1 MHFNDGGNSR
11 SIDFPSETSPLIPR
25 TTIEDVTPSN
35 GIGPEAPFSKGT
47 FETSRDHFIQGKT
60 PTVNESA
67 LERQE
72 TQDIIETR
80 QKQYEGLPEV
90 KKNLNY
96 IFPAVA
102 IGIFLSAADQTIIVS
117 SYGKIGSELHA
128 LSSTSWIA
136 TAYFLTLTSFQP
148 LYGKLSDIFGRK
160 SCLLFGYTIF
170 GLGCL
175 GCGLARDITQLV
187 AARAFAGIG
196 GGAMTTVVSIVF
208 SDICTLRERGQWQGY
223 INIVYAAGAGAGAP
237 LGGVAA
243 DYIGWRWAFLAQ
255 VPMCALAFIAVAFAL
270 NLPQRE
276 ATQSIDWHKKLR
288 RIDFFGAATIIAAV
302 FTLLLGFD
310 AGSNDSWASPV
321 AIGSLI
327 GSLSLWILFLVVEM
341 RVAIEPISPGRII
354 FDRTM
359 AACYVCN
366 FFSQAGWLSTLFYV
380 PLYFQAIDHITATG
394 AGLRLLPSVLFSVSG
409 SLFAGYYMRSAGKFY
424 WLTVIAYAGLVLGL
438 IGIFLSSG
446 AVINSSFGIIVGMCI
461 SGFGNGNGITT
472 TLIGLIANASHED
485 QAVAT
490 ACSYLFRSLGS
501 TFGVAMSA
509 TVANYVLRDD
519 LSSRLPTL
527 GLPEDQAAEIAERVK
542 ESLAYLKH
550 LDPKIREVVVQCFA
564 KSTNAAFGLQVVL
577 VFAAAVAACGI
588 REKALSK

>member
-1 MHFNDGGNSR
+1 MGFNDGSNSR
-11 SIDFPSETSPLIPR
+11 SSDYPSETSPLISR
-25 TTIEDVTPSN
+25 TTIEAVTPSN
-35 GIGPEAPFSKGT
+35 GIGPEAPLSNGT
-47 FETSRDHFIQGKT
+47 FETSRDPFTQGKT
-60 PTVNESA
+60 PTVDESA

-72 TQDIIETR
+72 SQDTIKTR

-90 KKNLNY
+90 KKNLKY

-117 SYGKIGSELHA
+117 SYGKIGSELNA

-160 SCLLFGYTIF
+160 PCLLFGYTIF

-175 GCGLARDITQLV
+175 GCGLAKDITQLV

-196 GGAMTTVVSIVF
+196 GGAMTTVVSIVM

-223 INIVYAAGAGAGAP
+223 INIIYAAGAGAGAP

-255 VPMCALAFIAVAFAL
+255 VPMCAMAFIAVACAL

-276 ATQSIDWHKKLR
+276 ASQSIEWRKKLR

-310 AGSNDSWASPV
+310 AGSNDSWTSPI
-321 AIGSLI
+321 AIGSLV
-327 GSLSLWILFLVVEM
+327 GSLSLWILFLVVEKK
-341 RVAIEPISPGRII
+341 VAIEPIAPGRII
-354 FDRTM
+354 FNRTM
-359 AACYVCN
+359 VACYACN

-394 AGLRLLPSVLFSVSG
+394 AGIRLLPSVLFSVSG
-409 SLFAGYYMRSAGKFY
+409 SLFAGYYMRRTGKFY

-438 IGIFLSSG
+438 IGIFLSSS
-446 AVINSSFGIIVGMCI
+446 AVINSSVGIIVGMCI
-461 SGFGNGNGITT
+461 GGFGNGNGITT

-509 TVANYVLRDD
+509 TVANYVLRED
-519 LSSRLPTL
+519 LSSRLPAL
-527 GLPEDQAAEIAERVK
+527 GLPEDQAVEIAERVR

-564 KSTNAAFGLQVVL
+564 KSTNAAFGLQVIL
-577 VFAAAVAACGI
+577 VFGAAVATWGI
-588 REKALSK
+588 REEALSK